1 MKEMDQAL
9 LGSLVTSSFALAGLI
24 VARIKCKYTRDDDG
38 NCNPVCA
45 CQNAPLDNHD
55 ELNIER
61 VQLEQGEVA
70 IITKKR

>member
-9 LGSLVTSSFALAGLI
+9 LGSLVPSSFALAGLI
-24 VARIKCKYTRDDDG
+24 VARIKCKYARDEDG

>member
-9 LGSLVTSSFALAGLI
+9 LGSLVTISFALAGLI
-24 VARIKCKYTRDDDG
+24 VARIKCKYARDDDG

-70 IITKKR
+70 IITKK